1 MKIDIDFT
9 DLEVM
14 LIHLALNYYKE
25 NESCEWEKNVEKLCK
40 KYEKWL
46 DIREKKFTD

>member
-1 MKIDIDFT
+1 MKIDLDFT

-25 NESCEWEKNVEKLCK
+25 NESCEWEKSVEKLCK

-46 DIREKKFTD
+46 DVRKKNE